1 MMKQTQAATPG
12 LESFWETCDQDG
24 VGDHPLMRE
33 LCYRLDAMQRY
44 RTMIADA
51 EANGQDEALEL
62 LSRNY
67 DQQQTIVQRIRDEL
81 ARTDITEASIDN

>member
-1 MMKQTQAATPG
+1 MNQIESKPAPG

-33 LCYRLDAMQRY
+33 LCFRLDAMQRY

-51 EANGQDEALEL
+51 EANGQDDALEL
-62 LSRNY
+62 LSRHY
-67 DQQQTIVQRIRDEL
+67 DQQQEIVARIRDQLTRLEHTESL
-81 ARTDITEASIDN
+81 AS

>member
-1 MMKQTQAATPG
+1 MIKQTQTAAPG

-33 LCYRLDAMQRY
+33 LCYRLDAIQRY

-62 LSRNY
+62 LSKHY
-67 DQQQTIVQRIRDEL
+67 DTQQSIIQRIRAEL
-81 ARTDITEASIDN
+81 ERTEVDTTEQ